1 MSRAPDFKTS
11 WSVSCWVMGSREVAG
26 DGQEGSG
33 FSPGG
38 SALPALKV
46 CMWAVSPRA
55 GLSSAPLP
63 DFPSV
68 PPLYTVLLGN
78 LTPIEAL
85 FDVSS

>member
-1 MSRAPDFKTS
+1 ML
-11 WSVSCWVMGSREVAG
+11 G
-26 DGQEGSG
+26 DGLSGKQEMARRQR
-33 FSPGG
+33 SPLGG

-46 CMWAVSPRA
+46 CMWAVSPSR
-55 GLSSAPLP
+55 LVQRPLP